1 MMNDNI
7 SIKKLWY
14 DEDFYEVQIIMST
27 EQIRCKINT
36 YIVDEEINALSQK
49 ILDYVKNDIG
59 FYWEIGEEDS
69 DSCPKIIIES
79 FIKDISGHI
88 VLNASCQLQSIEE
101 NAKCNYNCKFPIKTE
116 MGLLYNFAK
125 QLPKLNE
132 QEVGICVAPL
142 GIIFCD
148 IYSNNIVQ
156 KLSFEVTSSSS
167 IIFCISIS

>member
-27 EQIRCKINT
+27 KQIHCKINT

-49 ILDYVKNDIG
+49 ILDYVKNDTG

-116 MGLLYNFAK
+116 VGLLYNFAK

-132 QEVGICVAPL
+132 QEVGIFVEL
-142 GIIFCD
+142 
-148 IYSNNIVQ
+148 
-156 KLSFEVTSSSS
+156 L
-167 IIFCISIS
+167 

>member
-1 MMNDNI
+1 MMNGNI

-49 ILDYVKNDIG
+49 MLDYVKNDIG

-79 FIKDISGHI
+79 SAKDISGHI

-132 QEVGICVAPL
+132 QEVGICVHL
-142 GIIFCD
+142 W
-148 IYSNNIVQ
+148 
-156 KLSFEVTSSSS
+156 E
-167 IIFCISIS
+167 

>member
-27 EQIRCKINT
+27 EQIHCKINT

-88 VLNASCQLQSIEE
+88 VLNASCQLQSLKKMR
-101 NAKCNYNCKFPIKTE
+101 N
-116 MGLLYNFAK
+116 
-125 QLPKLNE
+125 
-132 QEVGICVAPL
+132 V
-142 GIIFCD
+142 II
-148 IYSNNIVQ
+148 IA
-156 KLSFEVTSSSS
+156 SSR
-167 IIFCISIS
+167 

>member
-1 MMNDNI
+1 MNDNI
-7 SIKKLWY
+7 SIEKLWY

-49 ILDYVKNDIG
+49 MLDYVKNDTG
-59 FYWEIGEEDS
+59 FCWEIGEEDS

-79 FIKDISGHI
+79 SAKDISGHI
-88 VLNASCQLQSIEE
+88 VLNASCQLRSIEE

-116 MGLLYNFAK
+116 VGLLYNFAK

-132 QEVGICVAPL
+132 QEVGIFVEL
-142 GIIFCD
+142 
-148 IYSNNIVQ
+148 
-156 KLSFEVTSSSS
+156 L
-167 IIFCISIS
+167 